1 MWMQILINVGG
12 IQFDSIVNTCKG
24 EREAHLK
31 QRERKR
37 REAEGV
43 ENVGEK

>member
-1 MWMQILINVGG
+1 MIIYARER
-12 IQFDSIVNTCKG
+12 

-37 REAEGV
+37 HEAERV
-43 ENVGEK
+43 ENVCERNN

>member
-1 MWMQILINVGG
+1 MII
-12 IQFDSIVNTCKG
+12 CKG

-37 REAEGV
+37 RVAERV
-43 ENVGEK
+43 ENMGEK